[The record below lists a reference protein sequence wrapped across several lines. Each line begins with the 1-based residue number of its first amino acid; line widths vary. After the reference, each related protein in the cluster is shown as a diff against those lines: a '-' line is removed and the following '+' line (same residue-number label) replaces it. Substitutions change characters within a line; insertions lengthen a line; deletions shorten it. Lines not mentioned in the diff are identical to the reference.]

1 MPARRHERHFSLE
14 EAEAALGE
22 IRPLVEE
29 LAALKQSLDEE
40 GFRFMPLPE
49 QPEAQKHHTN
59 GHHPPPAAF
68 VRLVHLLHILTEQ
81 GIQVRDLAGGLIDF
95 PHIRDSGEEVYLC
108 WRLGEETIAFWHPLD
123 TGFAGREPLATL

>member
-14 EAEAALGE
+14 EAEAALE
-22 IRPLVEE
+22 ETRPLVEE
-29 LAALKQSLDEE
+29 LAALKQSLDEA
-40 GFRFMPLPE
+40 GFRFTPLPA
-49 QPEAQKHHTN
+49 QPEVPKRHTN

-68 VRLVHLLHILTEQ
+68 IRQVHLLKILMEQ

-108 WRLGEETIAFWHPLD
+108 WRLGEEAIAFWHPLD